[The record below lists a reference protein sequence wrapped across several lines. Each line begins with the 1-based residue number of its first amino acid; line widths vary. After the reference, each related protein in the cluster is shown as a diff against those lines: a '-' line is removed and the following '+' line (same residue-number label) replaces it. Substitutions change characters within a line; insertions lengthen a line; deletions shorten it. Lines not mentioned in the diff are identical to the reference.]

1 MSKHIFVVEDQED
14 LHAFLRDF
22 LSASGYTV
30 IEAVD
35 GGDSVAKA
43 ASEHPDLV
51 LMDIPL
57 PVLDGY
63 DTRRA
68 KSRRCAALDV
78 SRRQGAKMFELRAA
92 TDLAR
97 LWHGQARDV
106 EARDLLAPIYGWF
119 TEGFDTVHLKDAKG
133 LLAELS
139 A

>member
-1 MSKHIFVVEDQED
+1 VSKRIFVVEDQED

-63 DTRRA
+63 DTQRA
-68 KSRRCAALDV
+68 KSRRCLHR
-78 SRRQGAKMFELRAA
+78 SQSL
-92 TDLAR
+92 
-97 LWHGQARDV
+97 
-106 EARDLLAPIYGWF
+106 P
-119 TEGFDTVHLKDAKG
+119 
-133 LLAELS
+133 
-139 A
+139 